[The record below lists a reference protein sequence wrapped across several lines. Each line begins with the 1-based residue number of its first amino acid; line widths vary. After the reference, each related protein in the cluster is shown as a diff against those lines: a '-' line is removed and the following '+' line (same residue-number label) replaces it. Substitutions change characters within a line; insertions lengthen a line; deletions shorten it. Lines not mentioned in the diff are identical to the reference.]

1 MNGIGD
7 STLISDINIPGTHD
21 SCAKH
26 VALHHLTK
34 CQNKY
39 ISELLDMGVRLFDI
53 RICKQGDNIIIVH
66 AVIVC
71 KKCPFGKPILF
82 DDVLDTCRDFLTKNP
97 SETVILSIKRDSGP
111 DDISTYK
118 FFHEKYVRENSLWY
132 TGASVPT
139 LGEVRGKLVLFNRNR
154 TENFEKD
161 EVGLDFGSW
170 EEMSK
175 EEIGNPV
182 FRKFPLTGEEFVIQ
196 DLYKSHPADKWKAVL
211 SLLNAALPEK
221 LLTINFLSGNDTIH
235 SPRVYSR
242 YINRKFMNYPLTSGK
257 KYGWLLLDYADSK
270 LIDKIVTS
278 NKRK

>member
-21 SCAKH
+21 SCARH

-53 RICKQGDNIIIVH
+53 RIRKQDDNIIIVH

-71 KKCPFGKPILF
+71 KKSPFGKPILF
-82 DDVLDTCRDFLTKNP
+82 DDVLDACRDFLEKNP
-97 SETVILSIKRDSGP
+97 SETVILSIKRDSGD
-111 DDISTYK
+111 DDISTFRFFYEK
-118 FFHEKYVRENSLWY
+118 FVRGNPIWY
-132 TGASVPT
+132 TGASIPA
-139 LGEVRGKLVLFNRNR
+139 LGEVRGKLVLFNRNH
-154 TENFEKD
+154 TKNLDKNEA
-161 EVGLDFGSW
+161 GLDFGSW

-196 DLYKSHPADKWKAVL
+196 DLFKSHPADKWKAAS
-211 SLLNAALPEK
+211 SLMDMFLPEK
-221 LLTINFLSGNDTIH
+221 LLAVNFLSGNDTIH

-242 YINRKFMNYPLTSGK
+242 YINRKFMNYPFTKGK
-257 KYGWLLLDYADSK
+257 KYGWFLLDFANPA
-270 LIDKIVTS
+270 LVEKITDS